1 MTTVEQVFVEQTT
14 KFVDDPLLLESWTYT
29 EVEAPVKPLKSEL
42 GVMV

>member
-1 MTTVEQVFVEQTT
+1 MNVEQVFVEQTT
-14 KFVDDPLLLESWTYT
+14 KFVDPLLLESWTYT